1 MIGQPRRQ
9 LTAAEV
15 QTRPPSLIKE
25 EKNSMTKIP
34 PFMPKAPRKKIAQ
47 RQIELR
53 NRLWPTHHDGHLWRR
68 QAHDGFMTLPRTMP
82 LMLEIMNDLAG
93 GQPVSTTYLELWG
106 RAYDESFVT
115 LSKPREMAFH
125 AGFAGQRGERTWR
138 GRMKLLAQLGF
149 INIKEGPSGPMSY
162 ALILN
167 PYLVIRR
174 HMQEGHPGVR
184 ADKYNA
190 LMQRAGEI
198 GASDLDMPDPWTTP
212 ATSPADLAPVPSTAP
227 APV

>member
-1 MIGQPRRQ
+1 
-9 LTAAEV
+9 
-15 QTRPPSLIKE
+15 
-25 EKNSMTKIP
+25 MTKFP
-34 PFMPKAPRKKIAQ
+34 MSAFMPKAPRKKIAQ
-47 RQIELR
+47 RQMELR

-106 RAYDESFVT
+106 RTYDESFVT

-125 AGFAGQRGERTWR
+125 AGFASQRGERTWR
-138 GRMKLLAQLGF
+138 GRMKIIAQLGF
-149 INIKEGPSGPMSY
+149 IDIKEGPSGPMSY

-174 HMQEGHPGVR
+174 LAQEGHPGIR

-212 ATSPADLAPVPSTAP
+212 PPTPATAEATLAAVAAP
-227 APV
+227 ASA

>member
-1 MIGQPRRQ
+1 
-9 LTAAEV
+9 
-15 QTRPPSLIKE
+15 
-25 EKNSMTKIP
+25 MTKIPPFMP

-125 AGFAGQRGERTWR
+125 AGFASQRGERTWR

-149 INIKEGPSGPMSY
+149 IDIKAGPSGPMSY

-174 HMQEGHPGVR
+174 HMQESHPGVR

-190 LMQRAGEI
+190 LLQRAGEI
-198 GASDLDMPDPWTTP
+198 GASDLDMPDPWTTQATPPAEATP
-212 ATSPADLAPVPSTAP
+212 ATAVAPPPA
-227 APV
+227 

>member
-1 MIGQPRRQ
+1 MVKL
-9 LTAAEV
+9 LT
-15 QTRPPSLIKE
+15 PL
-25 EKNSMTKIP
+25 
-34 PFMPKAPRKKIAQ
+34 FMQKAPRKKIAQ
-47 RQIELR
+47 RQLELR
-53 NRLWPTHHDGHLWRR
+53 SRLWPTHHDGHIWRR

-82 LMLEIMNDLAG
+82 LILEIMNDLAG

-125 AGFAGQRGERTWR
+125 AGFGGQRGERTWR

-149 INIKEGPSGPMSY
+149 VDIKEGPSGPMSY

-174 HMQEGHPGVR
+174 HMQQGHPGVR

-190 LMQRAGEI
+190 IIQRAGEI
-198 GASDLDMPDPWTTP
+198 GAADLDMPDPWTTP
-212 ATSPADLAPVPSTAP
+212 ATPSADAPVPVPVAIPPP
-227 APV
+227 A